1 MPNTLV
7 HFGVQGI
14 GNKLVS
20 RRIDIKWVF
29 LGCII
34 PDIPWIIRRI
44 LVSIVPGIDIYD
56 ATLYAAVQASLLY
69 CVLLSLIFALLAEK
83 TRLVFMILAIN
94 SVLHLLLDSVE
105 IKWGNGVF
113 LFAPVNWQ
121 LFNLDWV
128 WPDSILVGVL
138 SLTGLIFAIWALL
151 TPVAEPLRT
160 KFHGKWRVA
169 GVVILLCLYIGSP
182 LALLDGPYTA
192 DIQSI
197 ATLKEKDKRTGKS
210 VRIDR
215 APYERVAEGDLVETL
230 AYETLHVVGTLR
242 ATSSQVSLV
251 GRFVDPES
259 IYIEQLHEYN
269 YPWRD
274 LASYIGI
281 ALLTLIW
288 SISMVREWRGR
299 GGIHVG
305 KN

>member
-34 PDIPWIIRRI
+34 PDIPWIIRRL
-44 LVSIVPGIDIYD
+44 LVSTVPGIDIYD

-83 TRLVFMILAIN
+83 TRVVFMILAVN
-94 SVLHLLLDSVE
+94 SFVHLLLDSVE
-105 IKWGNGVF
+105 IKWGNGVL

-121 LFNLDWV
+121 LFSLDWV

-151 TPVAEPLRT
+151 TPAAEPLRT
-160 KFHGKWRVA
+160 KFYGKWRVA
-169 GVVILLCLYIGSP
+169 GVVVLLCLYIGSP
-182 LALLDGPYTA
+182 FALLDGPYAA
-192 DIQSI
+192 DILSI

-215 APYERVAEGDLVETL
+215 APYKQGAEGDQVETL
-230 AYETLHVVGTLR
+230 AYETLHVAGNIH
-242 ATSSQVSLV
+242 ATSPQVSLI
-251 GRFVDPES
+251 GRFDDPES
-259 IYIEQLHEYN
+259 IHIEQLHEYDH
-269 YPWRD
+269 PWRD

-281 ALLTLIW
+281 ALLILIW

-299 GGIHVG
+299 IEMHAG
-305 KN
+305 N